1 MPACEFL
8 VKAVF
13 FVPMLNHESASNKR
27 IALRRALESGKL
39 LRFPGAF
46 MPLAAIAIEEAG
58 FDGIYLSGGAF
69 SASLGLPD
77 IGLTTLDEVAQLT
90 RRISDVTNL
99 PLIVDADTGFGGA
112 INAARTVMEIEN
124 AGAAGLHLEDQVH
137 PKRCGHLE
145 GKELIGAEEMVQKI
159 TAACDARADENFLI
173 IARTDAVAVEGFD
186 GAVARA
192 KAYIAA
198 GADMIFAEALI
209 SAAEFKL
216 FAQAIAPTPLLA
228 NMTEFGKS
236 PILSTDELQAAGAR
250 LVLYPVTTLRLAM
263 QSIIDGIAHI
273 KTHGKQTDAL
283 IETMQPRKDLYRM
296 IAYQDYVD
304 LDKKISG
311 F

>member
-1 MPACEFL
+1 
-8 VKAVF
+8 
-13 FVPMLNHESASNKR
+13 MLCNTTATDKR
-27 IALRRALESGKL
+27 SALRRALENKKL

-77 IGLTTLDEVAQLT
+77 IGLTTLDEVATLT

-99 PLIVDADTGFGGA
+99 PLIVDADTGFGGP
-112 INAARTVMEIEN
+112 INAARSVIEIEN
-124 AGAAGLHLEDQVH
+124 AGAAGLHLEDQIH

-145 GKELIGAEEMVQKI
+145 GKELVSTTEMVQRI
-159 TAACDARADENFLI
+159 HAAVGARVDKNFLI
-173 IARTDAVAVEGFD
+173 IARTDATAVEGFD
-186 GAVARA
+186 AAVARA
-192 KAYIAA
+192 RHYIAA

-209 SAAEFKL
+209 SAIEFKN
-216 FAQAIAPTPLLA
+216 FAEAIAPTPLLA

-236 PILSTDELQAAGAR
+236 PVLSVDELQTAGAA
-250 LVLYPVTTLRLAM
+250 LVIYPVTTLRIAM
-263 QSIIDGIAHI
+263 QAIINGINHI
-273 KTHGKQTDAL
+273 KMHGKQTDPL

-304 LDKKISG
+304 LDKKIAG
-311 F
+311 Y

>member
-1 MPACEFL
+1 
-8 VKAVF
+8 
-13 FVPMLNHESASNKR
+13 MLCNTSAADKR
-27 IALRRALESGKL
+27 QKLRAALAGGKL

-112 INAARTVMEIEN
+112 INAARTVMELEN
-124 AGAAGLHLEDQVH
+124 AGAAGLHLEDQIH
-137 PKRCGHLE
+137 PKRCGHLD
-145 GKELIGAEEMVQKI
+145 GKELVTSDEMVQRLR
-159 TAACDARADENFLI
+159 AAVDARMDKNFLI
-173 IARTDAVAVEGFD
+173 IARTDAAGVEGLNAAI
-186 GAVARA
+186 GRARN
-192 KAYIAA
+192 YIDA

-209 SAAEFKL
+209 SAAEFKT
-216 FAQAIAPTPLLA
+216 FADAIAPTPLLA

-236 PILSTDELQAAGAR
+236 PILSADELQAAGAR
-250 LVLYPVTTLRLAM
+250 VVIYPVSTLRLAM
-263 QSIIDGIAHI
+263 QAIINGINHI
-273 KTHGKQTDAL
+273 KTHGKQTDPL
-283 IETMQPRKDLYRM
+283 IETMQARKDLYRM

-304 LDKKISG
+304 MDAKLANDQVKAK
-311 F
+311 